1 MTKAKSTKDKAIETP
16 VAQDAAESAPEPA
29 SPAFTDH
36 SNGGNGTNGSNGR
49 RGGLIQRMYGEPG
62 AASASDLERQ
72 AAAEW
77 DQAVKPVMEL
87 LHQSVPGAGSPE
99 EAARILAERQAPYNP
114 DPAGGEWVHGD
125 AFTRD
130 ARVYYRLLR
139 RDYEANPR
147 PARTRGRTHR
157 LHDAYGLLPGVKG
170 W

>member
-1 MTKAKSTKDKAIETP
+1 MTKAKSPKQKAVEPT
-16 VAQDAAESAPEPA
+16 VAQAEAESMPEPA
-29 SPAFTDH
+29 PPVVAH
-36 SNGGNGTNGSNGR
+36 SNGGNGNGSNGR

-77 DQAVKPVMEL
+77 DEAVKPVMEL
-87 LHQSVPGAGSPE
+87 LHQSVPEAGSPE

-125 AFTRD
+125 AFDRD

-139 RDYEANPR
+139 RDYEPNPR

-157 LHDAYGLLPGVKG
+157 LHDTYGLLPGIKG